1 MALQIR
7 RGPTADRLS
16 YTPVVGE
23 LVWDT
28 QLNSLYIGNGSS
40 AGGLPAGTLV
50 PEDVQDIASTM
61 LTSGSHQNITFTYDD
76 ALGRINSTFN
86 LSSFDGTIEAAGFKG
101 SVYASDSTLLINAL
115 TGAVNLNGTVK
126 GNIVPDANE
135 AYDLGSATYRFRDLY
150 LSGSSIELGS
160 ATITATGSTVN
171 LPLGSTM
178 GGVPLAGG
186 AGSDYNGNIIGDD
199 STIIVNAA
207 TKVVTASGGLIG
219 PIFTNLIDSSDSSTI
234 TVTPATV
241 FDSNVTVG
249 GDVVFN
255 NLLSVISNVPGE
267 TAVSLR
273 TGTDDSNSLIMSF
286 AKSRGTTAS
295 PTSVLADDQL
305 GVIGWSGYSSGSF
318 LTSSAIVGSATGT
331 ITSTKV
337 PGKLEIFTV
346 GDTNGL
352 LVRNALFSTADG
364 NEFSAPTT
372 FTTDTYSASSAVVF
386 GQHHDTVDG
395 RNTSFIRS
403 RGTVAAPTT
412 VVSGDDIAEITF
424 QGHDG
429 TAYRAGMVWSIVA
442 DGAPASSTVPMSW
455 VISTNNGSGFQTRI
469 TIFSNGDLSSTRAI
483 RTSGTGGIGYTT
495 GAGGT
500 GSQVSAKTDTVTIN
514 KPTGE
519 ITTFADALG
528 ANTNVTFT
536 LSNTAIVAGDHVIVS
551 HVSGGTLGAYN
562 ICAIAAA
569 NSATI
574 TIRNITS
581 GSLTEAPVIKFT
593 LIKSVTA

>member
-28 QLNSLYIGNGSS
+28 TTNSLYIGNGSS

-61 LTSGSHQNITFTYDD
+61 LTSGSHQYITFTYDD
-76 ALGRINSTFN
+76 TLGRINSTFD
-86 LSSFDGTIEAAGFKG
+86 LSAFNGVQPGQS
-101 SVYASDSTLLINAL
+101 YNIN
-115 TGAVNLNGTVK
+115 V
-126 GNIVPDANE
+126 
-135 AYDLGSATYRFRDLY
+135 
-150 LSGSSIELGS
+150 
-160 ATITATGSTVN
+160 
-171 LPLGSTM
+171 
-178 GGVPLAGG
+178 
-186 AGSDYNGNIIGDD
+186 IGDD
-199 STIIVNAA
+199 SSTIVNALNRTVSA
-207 TKVVTASGGLIG
+207 PGGLIG

-249 GDVVFN
+249 GDVVLN
-255 NLLSVISNVPGE
+255 NLLSVISNVPEE
-267 TAVSLR
+267 TAVLLK
-273 TGTDDSNSLIMSF
+273 TGTNDSNSLIMSF
-286 AKSRGTTAS
+286 TKSRGTNAS
-295 PTSVLADDQL
+295 PTSVLSGDQL
-305 GVIGWSGYSSGSF
+305 GVIGWAGYSSGAV
-318 LTSSAIVGSATGT
+318 LTSSAIVGSSTGT
-331 ITSTKV
+331 ITSLKV
-337 PGKLEIFTV
+337 PGKIEILTT

-372 FTTDTYSASSAVVF
+372 FTTDTYSAGSAVVF
-386 GQHHDTVDG
+386 GQHHATVDA

-412 VVSGDDIAEITF
+412 VLNGDDIAEITF

-442 DGAPASSTVPMSW
+442 DAAPVSSTVPMAL
-455 VISTNNGSGFQTRI
+455 VISTNAGAGFVARI
-469 TIFSNGDLSSTRAI
+469 TIGSSGNL
-483 RTSGTGGIGYTT
+483 TSGHGIYSSGTAGIGYTT

-500 GSQVSAKTDTVTIN
+500 GSQTSAKTNTVTIN
-514 KPTGE
+514 KPTGQ

-528 ANTNVTFT
+528 ANTNVSFT
-536 LSNTAIVAGDHVIVS
+536 LSNTSIAAGDHVIVS
-551 HVSGGTLGAYN
+551 HISGGTLGAYN

-574 TIRNITS
+574 TIRNITV

-593 LIKSVTA
+593 VIKSVTA

>member
-61 LTSGSHQNITFTYDD
+61 LTSGSHQYITFTYDD
-76 ALGRINSTFN
+76 ALGRINSTFDISAFN
-86 LSSFDGTIEAAGFKG
+86 GVQSGQS
-101 SVYASDSTLLINAL
+101 YNIN
-115 TGAVNLNGTVK
+115 V
-126 GNIVPDANE
+126 
-135 AYDLGSATYRFRDLY
+135 
-150 LSGSSIELGS
+150 
-160 ATITATGSTVN
+160 
-171 LPLGSTM
+171 
-178 GGVPLAGG
+178 
-186 AGSDYNGNIIGDD
+186 IGDD
-199 STIIVNAA
+199 SSTIVNALTRTVSA
-207 TKVVTASGGLIG
+207 PGGLIG

-249 GDVVFN
+249 GDVVLN

-267 TAVSLR
+267 TAVSLQ
-273 TGTDDSNSLIMSF
+273 TIGDHSNSLIVSLS
-286 AKSRGTTAS
+286 KSRGTTAS
-295 PTSVLADDQL
+295 PTAVLTGDQL
-305 GVIGWSGYSSGSF
+305 GAIAWVGNGGSGS
-318 LTSSAIVGSATGT
+318 LTSSAIVGTSTGT
-331 ITSTKV
+331 VTSLKV
-337 PGKLEIFTV
+337 PGKVEIFTT

-364 NEFSAPTT
+364 NEFNAPTT

-386 GQHHDTVDG
+386 GQHHSTVDG

-403 RGTVAAPTT
+403 RGTQAAPTT
-412 VVSGDDIAEITF
+412 VLNGDDIAEITF

-429 TAYRAGMVWSIVA
+429 TAYRAGMVWSIVT
-442 DGAPASSTVPMSW
+442 DGAPASSTVPMSLQ
-455 VISTNNGSGFQTRI
+455 ISTNNGSGFQTRI

-500 GSQVSAKTDTVTIN
+500 GSQVSAKTDTVIIN

-519 ITTFADALG
+519 ITTFSDNLN

-562 ICAIAAA
+562 VCAIAAA
-569 NSATI
+569 GSATI
-574 TIRNITS
+574 TVRNITS
-581 GSLTEAPVIKFT
+581 IILGEALVIKFT
-593 LIKSVTA
+593 VIKSVTA

>member
-61 LTSGSHQNITFTYDD
+61 LTSGSHQYITFTYDD
-76 ALGRINSTFN
+76 ALGRINSTFDI
-86 LSSFDGTIEAAGFKG
+86 SSFNGVQPGQ
-101 SVYASDSTLLINAL
+101 SYNIN
-115 TGAVNLNGTVK
+115 V
-126 GNIVPDANE
+126 
-135 AYDLGSATYRFRDLY
+135 
-150 LSGSSIELGS
+150 
-160 ATITATGSTVN
+160 
-171 LPLGSTM
+171 
-178 GGVPLAGG
+178 
-186 AGSDYNGNIIGDD
+186 IGDD
-199 STIIVNAA
+199 SSTIVNALNRTVSA
-207 TKVVTASGGLIG
+207 PGGLSG

-249 GDVVFN
+249 GDVILN
-255 NLLSVISNVPGE
+255 NLLSVISNAPGE
-267 TAVSLR
+267 TSVLLQ
-273 TGTDDSNSLIMSF
+273 TIGDHSNSTNMSLS
-286 AKSRGTTAS
+286 KSRGTVAS
-295 PTSVLADDQL
+295 PTAVLTGDQL
-305 GVIGWSGYSSGSF
+305 GAIGWAGYSGGGGF
-318 LTSSAIVGSATGT
+318 LTSSAIVGTSTGT
-331 ITSTKV
+331 VTSSKV
-337 PGKLEIFTV
+337 PGRLEIFTV

-364 NEFSAPTT
+364 NEFNAPTT
-372 FTTDTYSASSAVVF
+372 FTTDTYSAGSAVVF
-386 GQHHDTVDG
+386 GQHHSTVDG

-403 RGTVAAPTT
+403 RGTQAAPTT
-412 VVSGDDIAEITF
+412 VLNGDDIAEITF

-429 TAYRAGMVWSIVA
+429 TAYRAGMVWSIVT

-519 ITTFADALG
+519 ITTFSDNLN

-562 ICAIAAA
+562 VCAIAAA
-569 NSATI
+569 GSATI
-574 TIRNITS
+574 TVRNITS
-581 GSLTEAPVIKFT
+581 IILGEALVIKFT
-593 LIKSVTA
+593 VIKSVTA

>member
-61 LTSGSHQNITFTYDD
+61 LTSGSHQYITFTYDD
-76 ALGRINSTFN
+76 ALGRINSTFDISAFN
-86 LSSFDGTIEAAGFKG
+86 GVQSGQS
-101 SVYASDSTLLINAL
+101 YNIN
-115 TGAVNLNGTVK
+115 V
-126 GNIVPDANE
+126 
-135 AYDLGSATYRFRDLY
+135 
-150 LSGSSIELGS
+150 
-160 ATITATGSTVN
+160 
-171 LPLGSTM
+171 
-178 GGVPLAGG
+178 
-186 AGSDYNGNIIGDD
+186 IGDD
-199 STIIVNAA
+199 SSTIVNALNRTVSA
-207 TKVVTASGGLIG
+207 PGGLSG
-219 PIFTNLIDSSDSSTI
+219 PIFTNLIDSSDSSPI
-234 TVTPATV
+234 TVTPEIV

-249 GDVVFN
+249 GDIVLN
-255 NLLSVISNVPGE
+255 NLVSVISNVPGE

-286 AKSRGTTAS
+286 AKSRGTTVS
-295 PTSVLADDQL
+295 PTSVLGSDQL

-318 LTSSAIVGSATGT
+318 LTSSAIVGSSTGT
-331 ITSTKV
+331 ITPLKV
-337 PGKLEIFTV
+337 PGKIEIFTT

-364 NEFSAPTT
+364 NEFNAPTT

-386 GQHHDTVDG
+386 GQHHSTVDG

-403 RGTVAAPTT
+403 RGTQAAPTT
-412 VVSGDDIAEITF
+412 VLNGDDIAEITF
-424 QGHDG
+424 QGYDG
-429 TAYRAGMVWSIVA
+429 TAYRAGMVWSIVT
-442 DGAPASSTVPMSW
+442 DGAPASSIVPMAW
-455 VISTNNGSGFQTRI
+455 QILTNNGSGFQTRI

-519 ITTFADALG
+519 ITTFADALS

-551 HVSGGTLGAYN
+551 HISGGTLGAYN
-562 ICAIAAA
+562 VCAIAAA
-569 NSATI
+569 GSATI
-574 TIRNITS
+574 TIRNITV
-581 GSLTEAPVIKFT
+581 GSLTEALVIKFT
-593 LIKSVTA
+593 VIKSVTA